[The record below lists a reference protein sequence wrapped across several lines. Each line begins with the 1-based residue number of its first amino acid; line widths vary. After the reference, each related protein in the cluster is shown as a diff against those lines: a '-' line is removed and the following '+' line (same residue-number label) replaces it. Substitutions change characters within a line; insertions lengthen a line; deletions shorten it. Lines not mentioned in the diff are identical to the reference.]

1 MKRRE
6 QALLFLRK
14 AAQDESLLDAVLE
27 SHNVS
32 DEVIGFHC
40 QQAAEKMLKALLS
53 DLGAAF
59 HKTHELGRLMAVEDR
74 LRMRSLSQPT

>member
-1 MKRRE
+1 
-6 QALLFLRK
+6 
-14 AAQDESLLDAVLE
+14 
-27 SHNVS
+27 
-32 DEVIGFHC
+32 
-40 QQAAEKMLKALLS
+40 MLKALLS